1 MVIAA
6 VMEIVVVMT
15 VPRRNRDDR
24 RSDRRNDRKVDRRR
38 DDRRSDRPRG
48 DRKPRHQ
55 GEGFKPYFK
64 D

>member
-1 MVIAA
+1 MLF
-6 VMEIVVVMT
+6 
-15 VPRRNRDDR
+15 RSNRDER
-24 RSDRRNDRKVDRRR
+24 RSERRDSRRR
-38 DDRRSDRPRG
+38 DDRRSERPKA